1 MTKPQESLEASW
13 KVTTAKK
20 STYTTFYLVLLILLT
35 ISTIFGLFG
44 FASIDETIATIQ
56 TQPAV
61 AYIALAQHVV
71 TTLMAI
77 GLILLYKKD
86 KRGLMFVLSGYGLA
100 IMLSLLFLFFK
111 DPLVQDITRQLTAEG
126 NREVTPELASQVA
139 NTVLTIAPIL
149 NAIVSALFATLWY
162 FAWQKQVAYDSTS
175 LKKSDQ

>member
-1 MTKPQESLEASW
+1 MTESQESPEASW

-35 ISTIFGLFG
+35 ISTVFGLFG

-56 TQPAV
+56 TQPGI

-71 TTLMAI
+71 TILMAV

-86 KRGLMFVLSGYGLA
+86 KRGLTLVLSGYGLA
-100 IMLSLLFLFFK
+100 IVLSLLFLFFK

-126 NREVTPELASQVA
+126 NREVRPELARQVA
-139 NTVLTIAPIL
+139 NAVLIVAPIL

-162 FAWQKQVAYDSTS
+162 FAWKKQAAYDSTG
-175 LKKSDQ
+175 LKKSDK